1 MKKVLIG
8 VVTLIITIMIFIVP
22 SVYATSEDNDALKTT
37 VTYQQNK
44 ETDLATTNNNE
55 EDLTEETKNKV
66 LAFKNESEKES
77 YFKIIEDRNNYVI
90 IEEEFEQELNEAEH
104 EYKYVVFSNGKKVS
118 ELEFE
123 LEQENGELS
132 VEVKEITKDAKTS
145 YKFKVI
151 ENGNNKYIKVEIKNG
166 TKITKIKARI
176 VYDTETNTYKYDYKY
191 IEGENK

>member
-66 LAFKNESEKES
+66 LAFKNESEKEIAKYKEKYNS
-77 YFKIIEDRNNYVI
+77 DTYGLTAYILNKVRFYSIPVCFIGIVIGALYQFVLGTRRLDKKHKGFNYFCYITCNMPNIAFNIRNNS
-90 IEEEFEQELNEAEH
+90 F
-104 EYKYVVFSNGKKVS
+104 K
-118 ELEFE
+118 LEG
-123 LEQENGELS
+123 L
-132 VEVKEITKDAKTS
+132 
-145 YKFKVI
+145 
-151 ENGNNKYIKVEIKNG
+151 
-166 TKITKIKARI
+166 KA
-176 VYDTETNTYKYDYKY
+176 
-191 IEGENK
+191 